1 MFVDSSFLIGLGRGS
16 EAAVQFYEQHSFEE
30 FSASTVVGFELF
42 GGLLDQGHGDAMEE
56 LRRDLDWVDFVDFS
70 MDDALEAAQ
79 LEAELEADGRRIR
92 IPDMMIAAVAR
103 QRGETLVAADG
114 HFEQVDGLDYVNFR
128 EIDG

>member
-1 MFVDSSFLIGLGRGS
+1 MFVDSSFLISLGRGT
-16 EAAVQFYEQHSFEE
+16 EEAVQFYEQHSFEE

-42 GGLLDQGHGDAMEE
+42 GGLLEQDRNDAMEE

-70 MDDALEAAQ
+70 MDDALETAQ
-79 LEAELEADGRRIR
+79 LEAELEAEGRRIR
-92 IPDMMIAAVAR
+92 IPDMMIAATAR